1 MALAIFDLDNTLIA
15 GDSDHSWGQF
25 LCAEGLVDAQ
35 RFSHDN
41 DRFYQDY
48 QEGRL
53 DIYAY
58 LRFAL
63 APLTGRSIEEVA
75 RLQQQ
80 FMRDWVEPM
89 LLPAAFELLDKHR
102 NRGDELVII
111 TASNTV
117 VTGPIAERLGV
128 ATLMGCDT
136 EIVGGKYTGQP
147 TGVPSFQEGKV
158 TRLQDWLATTGHSL
172 ISLRWAC
179 SLCAGPSLAALGLF
193 SLRWAYSRCAGPQ
206 ASSSSHMDWYSSADI
221 SPSSSDKSSG
231 CNRKNQPSL

>member
-1 MALAIFDLDNTLIA
+1 
-15 GDSDHSWGQF
+15 

-172 ISLRWAC
+172 TGAWFYSDSHNDLPLLERVDNPVATDPDPQLAAVANDRGWPIISLR
-179 SLCAGPSLAALGLF
+179 
-193 SLRWAYSRCAGPQ
+193 
-206 ASSSSHMDWYSSADI
+206 
-221 SPSSSDKSSG
+221 
-231 CNRKNQPSL
+231 

>member
-15 GDSDHSWGQF
+15 GDSDHSWGEF
-25 LCAEGLVDAQ
+25 LCAGGLVDAQ

-172 ISLRWAC
+172 TGAWFYSDSHNDLPLLERVDNPVATDPDPQLAAVANDRGWPIISLR
-179 SLCAGPSLAALGLF
+179 
-193 SLRWAYSRCAGPQ
+193 
-206 ASSSSHMDWYSSADI
+206 
-221 SPSSSDKSSG
+221 
-231 CNRKNQPSL
+231 

>member
-15 GDSDHSWGQF
+15 GDSDHSWGEF

-63 APLTGRSIEEVA
+63 APLAGRSIEEVA

-80 FMRDWVEPM
+80 FMCDWVEPM

-172 ISLRWAC
+172 TGAWFYSDSHNDLPLLERVDNPVATDPDPQLAAVANDRGWPIISLR
-179 SLCAGPSLAALGLF
+179 
-193 SLRWAYSRCAGPQ
+193 
-206 ASSSSHMDWYSSADI
+206 
-221 SPSSSDKSSG
+221 
-231 CNRKNQPSL
+231 

>member
-172 ISLRWAC
+172 TGAWVYRDSHNDLPLLERVDNPVATDPDPQLAAVANDRGWPIISLR
-179 SLCAGPSLAALGLF
+179 
-193 SLRWAYSRCAGPQ
+193 
-206 ASSSSHMDWYSSADI
+206 
-221 SPSSSDKSSG
+221 
-231 CNRKNQPSL
+231 

>member
-1 MALAIFDLDNTLIA
+1 
-15 GDSDHSWGQF
+15 
-25 LCAEGLVDAQ
+25 
-35 RFSHDN
+35 
-41 DRFYQDY
+41 
-48 QEGRL
+48 
-53 DIYAY
+53 
-58 LRFAL
+58 
-63 APLTGRSIEEVA
+63 
-75 RLQQQ
+75 
-80 FMRDWVEPM
+80 M

-172 ISLRWAC
+172 TGAWFYSDSHNDLPLLERVDNPVATDPDPQLATVANDRGWPIISLR
-179 SLCAGPSLAALGLF
+179 
-193 SLRWAYSRCAGPQ
+193 
-206 ASSSSHMDWYSSADI
+206 
-221 SPSSSDKSSG
+221 
-231 CNRKNQPSL
+231 

>member
-15 GDSDHSWGQF
+15 GDSDHSWGEF

-172 ISLRWAC
+172 TGAWFYSDSHNDLPLLERVDNPVATDPDPQLAAVANDRGWPIISLR
-179 SLCAGPSLAALGLF
+179 
-193 SLRWAYSRCAGPQ
+193 
-206 ASSSSHMDWYSSADI
+206 
-221 SPSSSDKSSG
+221 
-231 CNRKNQPSL
+231 

>member
-15 GDSDHSWGQF
+15 GDSDHSWGEF

-63 APLTGRSIEEVA
+63 APLAGRSVEEVA
-75 RLQQQ
+75 KLQQQ
-80 FMRDWVEPM
+80 FMCDWVEPM

-172 ISLRWAC
+172 TGAWFYSDSHNDLPLLERVDNPVATDPDPQLAAVANDRGWPIISLR
-179 SLCAGPSLAALGLF
+179 
-193 SLRWAYSRCAGPQ
+193 
-206 ASSSSHMDWYSSADI
+206 
-221 SPSSSDKSSG
+221 
-231 CNRKNQPSL
+231 

>member
-172 ISLRWAC
+172 TGAWFYSDSHNDLPLLERVDNPVATDPDPQLAAGANDRGWPIISLR
-179 SLCAGPSLAALGLF
+179 
-193 SLRWAYSRCAGPQ
+193 
-206 ASSSSHMDWYSSADI
+206 
-221 SPSSSDKSSG
+221 
-231 CNRKNQPSL
+231 

>member
-25 LCAEGLVDAQ
+25 LCAKGLVDAQ

-172 ISLRWAC
+172 TGAWFYSDSHNDLPLLERVDNPVATDPDPQLAAVANDRGWPIISLR
-179 SLCAGPSLAALGLF
+179 
-193 SLRWAYSRCAGPQ
+193 
-206 ASSSSHMDWYSSADI
+206 
-221 SPSSSDKSSG
+221 
-231 CNRKNQPSL
+231 

>member
-15 GDSDHSWGQF
+15 GDSDHSWGEF

-63 APLTGRSIEEVA
+63 APLAGRSIEEVA
-75 RLQQQ
+75 KLQQQ
-80 FMRDWVEPM
+80 FMCDWVEPM

-172 ISLRWAC
+172 TGAWFYSDSHNDLPLLERVDNPVATDPDPQLAAVANDRGWPIISLR
-179 SLCAGPSLAALGLF
+179 
-193 SLRWAYSRCAGPQ
+193 
-206 ASSSSHMDWYSSADI
+206 
-221 SPSSSDKSSG
+221 
-231 CNRKNQPSL
+231 

>member
-1 MALAIFDLDNTLIA
+1 MALAIFDLDHTLIA
-15 GDSDHSWGQF
+15 GESDHSWGEF

-63 APLTGRSIEEVA
+63 APLAGRSIEEVA
-75 RLQQQ
+75 KLQQQ
-80 FMRDWVEPM
+80 FMCEWVEPM

-136 EIVGGKYTGQP
+136 EIIGGKYTGQP
-147 TGVPSFQEGKV
+147 IGVPSFQEGKV
-158 TRLQDWLATTGHSL
+158 TRLHDWLSETGHSL
-172 ISLRWAC
+172 KGAWFYSDSHNDLPLLERVDNPVATDPDPQLAPIANDRGWPIISLR
-179 SLCAGPSLAALGLF
+179 
-193 SLRWAYSRCAGPQ
+193 
-206 ASSSSHMDWYSSADI
+206 
-221 SPSSSDKSSG
+221 
-231 CNRKNQPSL
+231 

>member
-41 DRFYQDY
+41 DRFYQEY

-172 ISLRWAC
+172 TGAWFYSDSHNDLPLLERVDNPVATDPDPQLAAVANDRGWPIISLR
-179 SLCAGPSLAALGLF
+179 
-193 SLRWAYSRCAGPQ
+193 
-206 ASSSSHMDWYSSADI
+206 
-221 SPSSSDKSSG
+221 
-231 CNRKNQPSL
+231 

>member
-80 FMRDWVEPM
+80 FMRNWVEPM

-172 ISLRWAC
+172 TGAWFYSDSHNDLPLLERVDNPVATDPDPQLAAVANDRGWPIISLR
-179 SLCAGPSLAALGLF
+179 
-193 SLRWAYSRCAGPQ
+193 
-206 ASSSSHMDWYSSADI
+206 
-221 SPSSSDKSSG
+221 
-231 CNRKNQPSL
+231 

>member
-15 GDSDHSWGQF
+15 GDSDHSWGEF

-147 TGVPSFQEGKV
+147 TGVPSFKEGKV

-172 ISLRWAC
+172 TGAWFYSDSHNDLPLLERVDNPVATDPDPQLAAVANDRGWPIISLR
-179 SLCAGPSLAALGLF
+179 
-193 SLRWAYSRCAGPQ
+193 
-206 ASSSSHMDWYSSADI
+206 
-221 SPSSSDKSSG
+221 
-231 CNRKNQPSL
+231 

>member
-75 RLQQQ
+75 RLQQR

-172 ISLRWAC
+172 TGAWFYSDSHNDLPLLERVDNPVATDPDPQLAAVANDRGWPIISLR
-179 SLCAGPSLAALGLF
+179 
-193 SLRWAYSRCAGPQ
+193 
-206 ASSSSHMDWYSSADI
+206 
-221 SPSSSDKSSG
+221 
-231 CNRKNQPSL
+231 

>member
-1 MALAIFDLDNTLIA
+1 MALAIFDLDHTLIA
-15 GDSDHSWGQF
+15 GDSDHSWGEF

-63 APLTGRSIEEVA
+63 APLAGRSVEEVA
-75 RLQQQ
+75 KLQRQ
-80 FMRDWVEPM
+80 FMCDWVEPM

-172 ISLRWAC
+172 TGAWFYSDSHNDLPLLERVDNPVATDPDPQLAAVANDRGWPIISLR
-179 SLCAGPSLAALGLF
+179 
-193 SLRWAYSRCAGPQ
+193 
-206 ASSSSHMDWYSSADI
+206 
-221 SPSSSDKSSG
+221 
-231 CNRKNQPSL
+231 

>member
-80 FMRDWVEPM
+80 FMRDWVELM

-172 ISLRWAC
+172 TGAWFYSDSHNDLPLLERVDNPVATDPDPQLAAVANDRGWPIISLR
-179 SLCAGPSLAALGLF
+179 
-193 SLRWAYSRCAGPQ
+193 
-206 ASSSSHMDWYSSADI
+206 
-221 SPSSSDKSSG
+221 
-231 CNRKNQPSL
+231 

>member
-158 TRLQDWLATTGHSL
+158 TRLEDWLATTGHSL
-172 ISLRWAC
+172 TGAWFYSDSHNDLPLLERVDNPVATDPDPQLAAVANDRGWPIISLR
-179 SLCAGPSLAALGLF
+179 
-193 SLRWAYSRCAGPQ
+193 
-206 ASSSSHMDWYSSADI
+206 
-221 SPSSSDKSSG
+221 
-231 CNRKNQPSL
+231 

>member
-15 GDSDHSWGQF
+15 GDSDHSWGEF

-63 APLTGRSIEEVA
+63 APLAGRSIEEVA
-75 RLQQQ
+75 KLQQQ
-80 FMRDWVEPM
+80 FMCDWVEPM

-136 EIVGGKYTGQP
+136 EIIGGKYTGQP
-147 TGVPSFQEGKV
+147 IGAPSFQEGKV
-158 TRLQDWLATTGHSL
+158 TRLHDWLSETGHSL
-172 ISLRWAC
+172 KGAWFYSDSHNDLPLLERVDNPVATDPDLQLATIANDRGWPIISLR
-179 SLCAGPSLAALGLF
+179 
-193 SLRWAYSRCAGPQ
+193 
-206 ASSSSHMDWYSSADI
+206 
-221 SPSSSDKSSG
+221 
-231 CNRKNQPSL
+231 

>member
-172 ISLRWAC
+172 TGAWFYSDSHNDLPLLERVDNPVATDPDPQLAAVANDRGWPIISLR
-179 SLCAGPSLAALGLF
+179 
-193 SLRWAYSRCAGPQ
+193 
-206 ASSSSHMDWYSSADI
+206 
-221 SPSSSDKSSG
+221 
-231 CNRKNQPSL
+231 